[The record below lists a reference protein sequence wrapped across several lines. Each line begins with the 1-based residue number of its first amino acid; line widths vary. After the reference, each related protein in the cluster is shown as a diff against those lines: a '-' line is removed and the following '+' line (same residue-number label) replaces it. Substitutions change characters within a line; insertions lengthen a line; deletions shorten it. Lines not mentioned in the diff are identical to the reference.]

1 MLLLGAFAEKPD
13 RTEDDIFM
21 VEAKMRPGKLL
32 LVIYPFRYFLNTG
45 KI

>member
-1 MLLLGAFAEKPD
+1 MKEAG
-13 RTEDDIFM
+13 R
-21 VEAKMRPGKLL
+21 AKMRPGKLL